1 MDYREWL
8 TFAEQKLLENSGAN
22 PYLNAKFDANL
33 LLQAVTKRSKSAIFA
48 FCKPYFLKASLQN

>member
-8 TFAEQKLLENSGAN
+8 TFAEQKLLENSGAD

-33 LLQAVTKRSKSAIFA
+33 TA
-48 FCKPYFLKASLQN
+48 C